1 MPHVTNPAD
10 HIESLNH
17 PFELAGLAL
26 QAVETASFEAFTFEL
41 EVGALESLSRA
52 DRRTAEPRA
61 VRRMAE
67 VGRLFSAAWTRLDL
81 ADEAGAGDS
90 TPVREALEAAQAG
103 FRAACRGL
111 AFGKLSIPKRGP
123 QPTSIRKARVGF
135 RAA

>member
-1 MPHVTNPAD
+1 MPHVTCPAD

-26 QAVETASFEAFTFEL
+26 QAVETASYEAFTFEL
-41 EVGALESLSRA
+41 EVSALESLSRA

-67 VGRLFSAAWTRLDL
+67 VGKLFSAAWARLDL

-90 TPVREALEAAQAG
+90 TPVREALEGAQVG
-103 FRAACRGL
+103 FRKACKGL
-111 AFGKLSIPKRGP
+111 AFGKLQMGR
-123 QPTSIRKARVGF
+123 